1 VLGVDAGVVVLGF
14 LDDVVGGRLR
24 GELIEVEPLEEHV
37 QVEAR

>member
-14 LDDVVGGRLR
+14 LDDAVGRLR